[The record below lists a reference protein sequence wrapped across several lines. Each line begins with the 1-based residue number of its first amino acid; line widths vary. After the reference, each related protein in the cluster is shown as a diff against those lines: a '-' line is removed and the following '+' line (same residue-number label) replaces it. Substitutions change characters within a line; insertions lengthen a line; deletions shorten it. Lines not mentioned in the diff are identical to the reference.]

1 VKKGDWKDMANQ
13 KPLLTISL
21 LISNRPE
28 TVRKCI
34 ESILPILEAI
44 SSELILTDTSKDPKM
59 NALCHEYTDQVYEF
73 EWVKDFSKARN
84 FGLEKAKGEWFMF
97 LDDDEWF
104 TDVQGFIDFFQSGE
118 YKQYG
123 HADYLTRNFYDPD
136 CTQFSDC
143 WVSRMFRRDE
153 DIRYEGIVHEIY
165 TPVRG
170 PKKYIHCTTHHIGYI
185 FLTEEKRKAHS
196 ERNITLLFEQLKA
209 EPKNLRWQ
217 GQLVLEYRFRA
228 DWENEV
234 SFCRECLEAAKD
246 FSTPSQYN
254 HLGTFYAGL
263 IEGLFYLKEYE
274 ESIAVCQQALKD
286 TRCTE
291 LAKALYL
298 LRLAENYAMLDEWE
312 KAKTY
317 ATSYLKEYK
326 TLHSQKE
333 LMLKQESAL
342 VVRYAFEELNIKKAY
357 AILACC
363 DLKEGSNALLNQYY
377 KEIPWNL
384 NYTVFYEKMTEVMV
398 EAMATLT
405 YDDIYVQVIRDACKK
420 EEFKMFACAKA
431 QEWEQKDDAAF
442 QQLAHVFAQVEDDF
456 WFFWYM
462 KMVEEDIQAGR
473 YGIEVA
479 DEDKLLTI
487 SLLISNRPNTIRR
500 CLDSLQPIRKLIPS
514 ELILIDTS
522 KNPEIHEMLLE
533 YTNQVYEFEWCQDFA
548 KARNEGLKRA
558 KGKWFMFLD
567 DDEWF
572 VDIKEL
578 VEFFRSG
585 EYLGYERA
593 NYQVRNFYDPAFV
606 QYNDCWVSR
615 MNRIDEDSRFVGKVH
630 EYMEPCRGKEKH
642 IQALAYHSGY
652 VFSTEEDRAKHAQR
666 NIVLLEEALKDEPD
680 NIRWQTQLA
689 QEYRSALNWEALVS
703 YCEERIQEM
712 KTDSEKAK
720 ILEDPVICNQFT
732 CFYAG
737 LAEGLVHA
745 GKYQKCIR
753 FCQEILTGQTG
764 LKQVSKENML
774 SALTNLCMAHSYFE
788 LEDWDKAKEYA
799 NEYLAI
805 EKALRDK
812 EELLLEQKK
821 VLIVQHAFDL
831 SNIKLAYSML
841 ICQDLKCG
849 STQLLHEYY
858 EKLEWNEVEN
868 YIFEKLPSYLVEV
881 MPTLPYEPI
890 FSQLVTDAFK
900 REDFKV
906 FMCREAL
913 KHEKVHPERFSKLAY
928 IYAKAESDFWF
939 IWYMRIIDAGCRK
952 DISLIEQMSK
962 DDWETKVR
970 SFVGQANEKQ
980 ISCVRTNL
988 LEILEPE
995 DWKRACLENIIIE
1008 KQVMDGP
1015 RDLGNLQGYYEVLK
1029 GYAEEEFTLESTAQ
1043 AVDKICA
1050 YIELEAQDTLQA
1062 VKQLKEAV
1070 DICPDFAEGIG
1081 RYISYYGDLE
1091 KQRVRKQQEEMKEL
1105 RSQVMGQV
1113 RVMIDNGQN
1122 QAALQILEQ
1131 LKQMFPEDL
1140 EIATLTLE
1148 LRINY
1153 REQKKS

>member
-1 VKKGDWKDMANQ
+1 MSNQ

-44 SSELILTDTSKDPKM
+44 PSELILTDTSKNAEM
-59 NALCHEYTDQVYEF
+59 NALCHEYTEQVYEF

-104 TDVQGFIDFFQSGE
+104 VDVQGFIDFFQSGE
-118 YKQYG
+118 YKKYG
-123 HADYLTRNFYDPD
+123 HADYLTRNFYDPE
-136 CTQFSDC
+136 CTQFGDC

-153 DIRYEGIVHEIY
+153 DIRYEGIVHEIFA
-165 TPVRG
+165 PVRG
-170 PKKYIHCTTHHIGYI
+170 PKKYIHCMTHHIGYI

-196 ERNITLLFEQLKA
+196 ERNITLLFEQLKV

-234 SFCRECLEAAKD
+234 SFCRECLEDAKD

-274 ESIAVCQQALKD
+274 ESIAVCQRALED

-298 LRLAENYAMLDEWE
+298 LRLAENFAMLDEWE

-326 TLHSQKE
+326 TLHPQKE

-398 EAMATLT
+398 EAMATLA
-405 YDDIYVQVIRDACKK
+405 YNDIYVQVIKDACKK
-420 EEFKMFACAKA
+420 EEFKMFVCAKA

-442 QQLAHVFAQVEDDF
+442 QQLAHVFAQVEDEF

-487 SLLISNRPNTIRR
+487 SLLISNRPDTIRR

-522 KNPEIHEMLLE
+522 KNPEIHETLLE
-533 YTNQVYEFEWCQDFA
+533 YTDQVYEFEWCQDFA

-585 EYLGYERA
+585 EYQEYEHA
-593 NYQVRNFYDPAFV
+593 NYQVRNFYDPAYV

-615 MNRIDEDSRFVGKVH
+615 MNRIDVDSRFVGKVH
-630 EYMEPCRGKEKH
+630 EYMEPCIGREKN
-642 IQALAYHSGY
+642 ISALAFHSGY
-652 VFSTEEDRAKHAQR
+652 IFTTEEDRAAHAKR
-666 NIVLLEEALKDEPD
+666 NIDLLKAALKEEPD
-680 NIRWQTQLA
+680 NIRWKTQLA
-689 QEYRSALNWEALVS
+689 QEYRSVTDWEGLVL
-703 YCEERIQEM
+703 YCKAQVESAKANEM
-712 KTDSEKAK
+712 
-720 ILEDPVICNQFT
+720 LQPQFET
-732 CFYAG
+732 FYAG
-737 LAEGLVHA
+737 LIEGLV
-745 GKYQKCIR
+745 
-753 FCQEILTGQTG
+753 QTG
-764 LKQVSKENML
+764 EYEEAICLGEEIIAKDSCKNTDVDFL
-774 SALTNLCMAHSYFE
+774 YALVKLNLAESHFE
-788 LEDWDKAKEYA
+788 LGDWEKASDCAKEYL
-799 NEYLAI
+799 EI
-805 EKALRDK
+805 ESRLDSHK
-812 EELLLEQKK
+812 EEVSEQEKI
-821 VLIVQHAFDL
+821 LIVQYAFDPA
-831 SNIKLAYSML
+831 NVKKAYSIM
-841 ICQDLKCG
+841 ICNDLKQG
-849 STQLLHEYY
+849 STDLLHAYY
-858 EKLEWNEVEN
+858 EKLEWNEVIN
-868 YIFEKLPSYLVEV
+868 YVFEKLPSYLVEV
-881 MPTLPYEPI
+881 LPKLPYEPMFTQI
-890 FSQLVTDAFK
+890 INDIFK
-900 REDFKV
+900 RDDFMV
-906 FMCREAL
+906 FICREAL
-913 KHEKVHPERFSKLAY
+913 KLEEENSEAFAKLAY
-928 IYAKAESDFWF
+928 IFAQVEADFWF
-939 IWYMRIIDAGCRK
+939 VWYMKVADAASRQNF
-952 DISLIEQMSK
+952 SWVERMSK
-962 DDWETKVR
+962 EEWEASVR
-970 SFVGQANEKQ
+970 SFASQANEAQ
-980 ISCVRTNL
+980 LERVRERMRQLGSISTF
-988 LEILEPE
+988 
-995 DWKRACLENIIIE
+995 DTWKIQSFENIILE

-1015 RDLGNLQGYYEVLK
+1015 VDLGNLEDYDIVLRD
-1029 GYAEEEFTLESTAQ
+1029 YAQLESVLDSTAEAAGQ
-1043 AVDKICA
+1043 IRA
-1050 YIELEAQDTLQA
+1050 YIEVESQDKIQA
-1062 VKQLKEAV
+1062 IKYLKAAV
-1070 DICPDFAEGIG
+1070 DACPDFAEGIG
-1081 RYISYYGDLE
+1081 KFIGAYSDLE
-1091 KQRVRKQQEEMKEL
+1091 KQRARKQHEEMQRL
-1105 RSQVMGQV
+1105 RTQVLDQV
-1113 RVMIDNGQN
+1113 NAMCANGQT
-1122 QAALQILEQ
+1122 QAAQQILEQ
-1131 LKQMFPEDL
+1131 LKQMFPEDI
-1140 EIATLTLE
+1140 EIATLALE
-1148 LRINY
+1148 LRINA
-1153 REQKKS
+1153 